1 MSCFLQTA
9 TGDLDIS
16 ANGNMTL
23 VTSVAQCTAQKL
35 TNRFS
40 FGLGEW
46 FADTTQGIPYFQNIL
61 VQNPNL
67 NTISTI
73 FQRVLKS
80 VPGVAAI
87 TELNLDFISTTRN
100 LVTTFGCRTNDGAVL
115 QGGVG
120 VPFVIVVAP
129 TGTA

>member
-23 VTSVAQCTAQKL
+23 LTSVASCTAQEL
-35 TNRFS
+35 TNKFS

-46 FADTTQGIPYFQNIL
+46 FADTRQGVPYFQNIL
-61 VQNPNL
+61 VSNPNL

-73 FQRVLKS
+73 FQRVIKS
-80 VPGVAAI
+80 CVGVAAI
-87 TELNLDFISTTRN
+87 TELNLDFISTTRQLN
-100 LVTTFGCRTNDGAVL
+100 ATFGMRTNDGAIL

-120 VPFVIVVAP
+120 VPFIIAVP
-129 TGTA
+129 GSNQS